1 MVSQRPAIFY
11 YPCLPWLLLESKCLV
26 HMVKNM
32 QQPSNTA
39 RAAANNC
46 HVESV
51 EKSPQK
57 LIHQPLCSSLPV
69 TFLKTTLCTSLLI
82 NARK

>member
-1 MVSQRPAIFY
+1 
-11 YPCLPWLLLESKCLV
+11 
-26 HMVKNM
+26 MVKNM

-51 EKSPQK
+51 EKSPRK

-69 TFLKTTLCTSLLI
+69 TFLKMSHTVYLTFNKCVKIKENLYIGTTFL
-82 NARK
+82 

>member
-1 MVSQRPAIFY
+1 M
-11 YPCLPWLLLESKCLV
+11 L
-26 HMVKNM
+26 KNM

-51 EKSPQK
+51 EKESSKTNPSAFVLFFACDIPQNV
-57 LIHQPLCSSLPV
+57 IHCVPH
-69 TFLKTTLCTSLLI
+69 I
-82 NARK
+82 